1 MSGQEIHEMRSRW
14 TTVRWGVGRQNI
26 IDAGDKL
33 CTALGSTVIERGR
46 LTTLLE
52 RTGVYTPE
60 DINDYVE
67 KGIDPDE

>member
-1 MSGQEIHEMRSRW
+1 MSKLEIHKIRSRW
-14 TTVRWGVGRQNI
+14 TTVRWGVGKQDI

-33 CTALGSTVIERGR
+33 CTALGLAVIERGR

-60 DINDYVE
+60 DIDNFVE
-67 KGIDPDE
+67 KGVDPDD